1 MYDYIWYCTLHVCVY
16 NVRMTIYGI
25 VLQMEVTQSS
35 VMPIMRGVS
44 CCLGNQQLTYS
55 EGEECIG
62 LSLRKKTAALALLH
76 NILT

>member
-1 MYDYIWYCTLHVCVY
+1 
-16 NVRMTIYGI
+16 MTIYGI
-25 VLQMEVTQSS
+25 VHYMCVCVLQMKVTQSS

-55 EGEECIG
+55 EGEECID